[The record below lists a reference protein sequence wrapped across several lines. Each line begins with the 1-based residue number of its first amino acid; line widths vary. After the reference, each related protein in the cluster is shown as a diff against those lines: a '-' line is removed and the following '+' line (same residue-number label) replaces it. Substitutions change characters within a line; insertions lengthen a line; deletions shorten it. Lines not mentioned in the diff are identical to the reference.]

1 MSDKNDRGDLKIRY
15 LWLLPIV
22 LELFVC
28 NALFWTDRVTG
39 GEPEKNLIL
48 SSFQAEGLAQTEAGG
63 NIFQFTEGEEHYLEF
78 TQIDQEV
85 RSIYLDFAL
94 EKDTGAAESFSCS
107 LFASDDGDASYYP
120 IPSDRIKH
128 VVVPDVAATKWLR
141 TRFYGRLQK
150 LKIQFDP
157 GQVNPGDS
165 LVLSAVSINRPRKLR
180 ISILRILGME
190 LLVVLICLFQRG
202 SRFYGWSYAER
213 GRIHKVCIGAVLA
226 VQLAL
231 LVLMF
236 YTVKPYVETSL
247 TVGGSHEQYQKLAEA
262 IADGHVYLNDQVP
275 EWLKQ
280 MENPYDRNERGRLAA
295 ETGEPYLWDNVYY
308 NGHYYVYFG
317 IVPVLLAYLPYYLI
331 FHAALPNTAPIYIC
345 WFVICAAFARL
356 AGTVIRKWF
365 PSFPY
370 ILYVCIAAVLPFGI
384 GSIAVL
390 HRPTIYEVP
399 ISMGVM
405 FAVLGL
411 DLWLES
417 VQDGEIRSIPKMA
430 AGSLCIA
437 LVAGC
442 RPNMMLVFL
451 FSFLIFGEVCFHRKG
466 WLRRFWKEM
475 VVFCV
480 PFLIVAAGLMYYNQI
495 RFGSVFDFGSNY
507 NLTSDDLTRR
517 GFDVGKIGLGLF
529 EMFWKPFALTTRFP
543 FLKIQTVESAY
554 MGKTI
559 CCSNTGGILAL
570 CPFFLLPVLVLIQRK
585 RFQNDR
591 WLLYFVYAALLS
603 AVLICAVDVT
613 VAGIYPR
620 YKADFSFFMA
630 FAGLLCIGM
639 TDARLSADARDAA
652 RLSVFRTAVFWI
664 CMAVAFL
671 SFFSFFVTLEYS
683 LYTANPRCFYNVK
696 YLFEFW
702 N

>member
-1 MSDKNDRGDLKIRY
+1 MPDKNDRGKLKIRY

-63 NIFQFTEGEEHYLEF
+63 NIFQFTEGEEHHLEF

-94 EKDTGAAESFSCS
+94 EKDTGAAESVSCS

-202 SRFYGWSYAER
+202 SRFYGRSYAER

-370 ILYVCIAAVLPFGI
+370 ILYVCIAVVLPFGI

-390 HRPTIYEVP
+390 SQGFEIETEMSIHAIDKNMFLENVVCNYRDRPLGSESKLNTI
-399 ISMGVM
+399 
-405 FAVLGL
+405 
-411 DLWLES
+411 
-417 VQDGEIRSIPKMA
+417 QDGIRVMLTMV
-430 AGSLCIA
+430 SL
-437 LVAGC
+437 
-442 RPNMMLVFL
+442 
-451 FSFLIFGEVCFHRKG
+451 
-466 WLRRFWKEM
+466 
-475 VVFCV
+475 
-480 PFLIVAAGLMYYNQI
+480 
-495 RFGSVFDFGSNY
+495 
-507 NLTSDDLTRR
+507 
-517 GFDVGKIGLGLF
+517 
-529 EMFWKPFALTTRFP
+529 
-543 FLKIQTVESAY
+543 
-554 MGKTI
+554 
-559 CCSNTGGILAL
+559 
-570 CPFFLLPVLVLIQRK
+570 
-585 RFQNDR
+585 
-591 WLLYFVYAALLS
+591 
-603 AVLICAVDVT
+603 
-613 VAGIYPR
+613 
-620 YKADFSFFMA
+620 
-630 FAGLLCIGM
+630 
-639 TDARLSADARDAA
+639 
-652 RLSVFRTAVFWI
+652 FRTYRP
-664 CMAVAFL
+664 MK
-671 SFFSFFVTLEYS
+671 FFSFIAAVLAALSTLFLIPVVKIYIETGMVPNFPTLIVCGFVMIAALYS
-683 LYTANPRCFYNVK
+683 LFSGMVLQTIYQKNRQD
-696 YLFEFW
+696 FEMELYRVTKEIQPYAESGF
-702 N
+702 

>member
-1 MSDKNDRGDLKIRY
+1 MPDKNDRGKLKIRY

-63 NIFQFTEGEEHYLEF
+63 NIFQFTEGEEHHLEF

-94 EKDTGAAESFSCS
+94 EKDTGAAESVSCS

-202 SRFYGWSYAER
+202 SRFYGRSYAER

-390 HRPTIYEVP
+390 SQGFEIETEMSIHAIDKNMFLENVVCNYRDRPQG
-399 ISMGVM
+399 S
-405 FAVLGL
+405 
-411 DLWLES
+411 ES
-417 VQDGEIRSIPKMA
+417 KLNTFQDGIRVI
-430 AGSLCIA
+430 LT
-437 LVAGC
+437 
-442 RPNMMLVFL
+442 
-451 FSFLIFGEVCFHRKG
+451 
-466 WLRRFWKEM
+466 M
-475 VVFCV
+475 V
-480 PFLIVAAGLMYYNQI
+480 
-495 RFGSVFDFGSNY
+495 
-507 NLTSDDLTRR
+507 
-517 GFDVGKIGLGLF
+517 
-529 EMFWKPFALTTRFP
+529 
-543 FLKIQTVESAY
+543 
-554 MGKTI
+554 
-559 CCSNTGGILAL
+559 
-570 CPFFLLPVLVLIQRK
+570 
-585 RFQNDR
+585 
-591 WLLYFVYAALLS
+591 
-603 AVLICAVDVT
+603 
-613 VAGIYPR
+613 
-620 YKADFSFFMA
+620 
-630 FAGLLCIGM
+630 
-639 TDARLSADARDAA
+639 RL
-652 RLSVFRTAVFWI
+652 FRTYRP
-664 CMAVAFL
+664 MK
-671 SFFSFFVTLEYS
+671 FFSFIAAVLAALSTLFLIPVVKIYIETRMVPNFPTLIVCGFVMIAALYS
-683 LYTANPRCFYNVK
+683 LFSGMVLQTIYQKNRQD
-696 YLFEFW
+696 FEMELYRVTKEIQPYAESGF
-702 N
+702 

>member
-331 FHAALPNTAPIYIC
+331 FHAALPNTVPIYIC

-390 HRPTIYEVP
+390 SQGFEIETEMSIHAIDKNMFLENVVCNYRDRPQG
-399 ISMGVM
+399 S
-405 FAVLGL
+405 
-411 DLWLES
+411 ES
-417 VQDGEIRSIPKMA
+417 KLNTFQDGIRVI
-430 AGSLCIA
+430 LT
-437 LVAGC
+437 
-442 RPNMMLVFL
+442 
-451 FSFLIFGEVCFHRKG
+451 
-466 WLRRFWKEM
+466 M
-475 VVFCV
+475 V
-480 PFLIVAAGLMYYNQI
+480 
-495 RFGSVFDFGSNY
+495 
-507 NLTSDDLTRR
+507 
-517 GFDVGKIGLGLF
+517 
-529 EMFWKPFALTTRFP
+529 
-543 FLKIQTVESAY
+543 
-554 MGKTI
+554 
-559 CCSNTGGILAL
+559 
-570 CPFFLLPVLVLIQRK
+570 
-585 RFQNDR
+585 
-591 WLLYFVYAALLS
+591 
-603 AVLICAVDVT
+603 
-613 VAGIYPR
+613 
-620 YKADFSFFMA
+620 
-630 FAGLLCIGM
+630 
-639 TDARLSADARDAA
+639 RL
-652 RLSVFRTAVFWI
+652 FRTYRP
-664 CMAVAFL
+664 MK
-671 SFFSFFVTLEYS
+671 FFSFIAAVLAALSTLFLIPVVKIYIETGMVPNFPTLIVCGFVMIAALYS
-683 LYTANPRCFYNVK
+683 LFSGMVLQTIYQKNRQD
-696 YLFEFW
+696 FEMELYRVTKEIQPYAESGF
-702 N
+702 

>member
-1 MSDKNDRGDLKIRY
+1 MPDKNDRGKLKIRY

-28 NALFWTDRVTG
+28 NEFFWTDRAAG

-63 NIFQFTEGEEHYLEF
+63 NIFQFTEGEEHHLEF

-85 RSIYLDFAL
+85 RSIYLDFTL
-94 EKDTGAAESFSCS
+94 KKDTGAAESVSCS

-202 SRFYGWSYAER
+202 SRFYGLSYAER
-213 GRIHKVCIGAVLA
+213 GRIHKVCIGAALA
-226 VQLAL
+226 GQLAL
-231 LVLMF
+231 LALMF
-236 YTVKPYVETSL
+236 HTVKPYVETSL

-262 IADGHVYLNDQVP
+262 IADGHVYLDDQVP

-345 WFVICAAFARL
+345 
-356 AGTVIRKWF
+356 G
-365 PSFPY
+365 
-370 ILYVCIAAVLPFGI
+370 AAVWNWKYCGAVPGI
-384 GSIAVL
+384 
-390 HRPTIYEVP
+390 
-399 ISMGVM
+399 
-405 FAVLGL
+405 
-411 DLWLES
+411 
-417 VQDGEIRSIPKMA
+417 
-430 AGSLCIA
+430 
-437 LVAGC
+437 
-442 RPNMMLVFL
+442 
-451 FSFLIFGEVCFHRKG
+451 
-466 WLRRFWKEM
+466 
-475 VVFCV
+475 
-480 PFLIVAAGLMYYNQI
+480 
-495 RFGSVFDFGSNY
+495 
-507 NLTSDDLTRR
+507 
-517 GFDVGKIGLGLF
+517 
-529 EMFWKPFALTTRFP
+529 
-543 FLKIQTVESAY
+543 
-554 MGKTI
+554 
-559 CCSNTGGILAL
+559 
-570 CPFFLLPVLVLIQRK
+570 
-585 RFQNDR
+585 
-591 WLLYFVYAALLS
+591 
-603 AVLICAVDVT
+603 
-613 VAGIYPR
+613 
-620 YKADFSFFMA
+620 
-630 FAGLLCIGM
+630 
-639 TDARLSADARDAA
+639 
-652 RLSVFRTAVFWI
+652 
-664 CMAVAFL
+664 
-671 SFFSFFVTLEYS
+671 
-683 LYTANPRCFYNVK
+683 
-696 YLFEFW
+696 
-702 N
+702 

>member
-390 HRPTIYEVP
+390 SQGFEIETEMSIHAIDKNMFLENVVCNYRDRPQG
-399 ISMGVM
+399 S
-405 FAVLGL
+405 
-411 DLWLES
+411 ES
-417 VQDGEIRSIPKMA
+417 KLNTFQDGIRVI
-430 AGSLCIA
+430 LT
-437 LVAGC
+437 
-442 RPNMMLVFL
+442 
-451 FSFLIFGEVCFHRKG
+451 
-466 WLRRFWKEM
+466 M
-475 VVFCV
+475 V
-480 PFLIVAAGLMYYNQI
+480 
-495 RFGSVFDFGSNY
+495 
-507 NLTSDDLTRR
+507 
-517 GFDVGKIGLGLF
+517 
-529 EMFWKPFALTTRFP
+529 
-543 FLKIQTVESAY
+543 
-554 MGKTI
+554 
-559 CCSNTGGILAL
+559 
-570 CPFFLLPVLVLIQRK
+570 
-585 RFQNDR
+585 
-591 WLLYFVYAALLS
+591 
-603 AVLICAVDVT
+603 
-613 VAGIYPR
+613 
-620 YKADFSFFMA
+620 
-630 FAGLLCIGM
+630 
-639 TDARLSADARDAA
+639 RL
-652 RLSVFRTAVFWI
+652 FRTYRP
-664 CMAVAFL
+664 MK
-671 SFFSFFVTLEYS
+671 FFSFIAAVLAALSTLFLIPVVKIYIETGMVPNFPTLIVCGFVMIAALYS
-683 LYTANPRCFYNVK
+683 LFSGMVLQTIYQKNRQD
-696 YLFEFW
+696 FEMELYRVTKEIQPYAESGC
-702 N
+702 